1 MGDPYTLDDYSIT
14 AGDGDTVAWCFD
26 ASFSPLPSYLPTFEV
41 LPNTY
46 NTFGADDVCILEW
59 VGQIRS
65 RNGGMRMAW
74 PYINN
79 GAQCF
84 SFKVPM
90 EADNDEPCYA
100 AFTLPAST
108 DLEEP
113 IPQGFGV
120 QPGPYYFSLVVDVVG
135 PENFELNEPWLAEL
149 PYSAVGFTVEESYED
164 TTRFWSHWY
173 KRALTG
179 SDAATV
185 TYTLQNG

>member
-1 MGDPYTLDDYSIT
+1 MREGWY
-14 AGDGDTVAWCFD
+14 
-26 ASFSPLPSYLPTFEV
+26 ASP
-41 LPNTY
+41 
-46 NTFGADDVCILEW
+46 
-59 VGQIRS
+59 
-65 RNGGMRMAW
+65 
-74 PYINN
+74 

-84 SFKVPM
+84 SFKVPL

-108 DLEEP
+108 DIEEL
-113 IPQGFGV
+113 FGV
-120 QPGPYYFSLVVDVVG
+120 QPGPYYFSVVVDVVG